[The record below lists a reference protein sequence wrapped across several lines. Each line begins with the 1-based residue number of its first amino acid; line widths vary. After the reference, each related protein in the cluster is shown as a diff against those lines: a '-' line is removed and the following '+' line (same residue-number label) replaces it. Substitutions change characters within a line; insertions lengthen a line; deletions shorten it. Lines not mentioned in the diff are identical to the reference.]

1 MHDKDSV
8 GYVHNLIQLQT
19 DKKDCF
25 SFVAFFDDLFMDHA
39 IDILKGER
47 MVVDV
52 LVLPS
57 VMPDGRDARK
67 LARDMEAVM
76 LEALGRLQRRDF

>member
-1 MHDKDSV
+1 MKEEVPLQPVLVCYRDEHDDLHPHAPFI
-8 GYVHNLIQLQT
+8 G
-19 DKKDCF
+19 
-25 SFVAFFDDLFMDHA
+25 DDLFMDHA